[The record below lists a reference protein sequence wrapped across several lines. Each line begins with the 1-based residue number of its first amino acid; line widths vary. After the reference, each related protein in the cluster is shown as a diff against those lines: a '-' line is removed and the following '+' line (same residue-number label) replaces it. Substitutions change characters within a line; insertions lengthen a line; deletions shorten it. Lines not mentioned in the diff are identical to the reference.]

1 MTSVARLR
9 ISHPLTTWALV
20 TVCAVWIVCG
30 QTAFAGDEKSIA
42 KFTKAIVELSP
53 SVDPAEARL
62 VSETAHRTSRA
73 LQKKWRVF
81 PFAIVQNF
89 LIHIGARERG
99 FCFQWAHDIGLELKK
114 LPLKTLELHWAEAYI
129 NTRLEHNVIV
139 VTVPGQP
146 IHSGYLIDGWR
157 AAGRLLWWPV
167 AKDEYPWEENAAETA
182 WLQNRGPDPL
192 AGLNEAV
199 DKAPASAL
207 QGAAGSL
214 E

>member
-1 MTSVARLR
+1 MPWTLSISVFADFG
-9 ISHPLTTWALV
+9 
-20 TVCAVWIVCG
+20 AVEPVVLDDG

-99 FCFQWAHDIGLELKK
+99 FCFQWAHDIGLELRK

-167 AKDEYPWEENAAETA
+167 AKDEYPWESQF
-182 WLQNRGPDPL
+182 LVLLLYLLR
-192 AGLNEAV
+192 
-199 DKAPASAL
+199 K
-207 QGAAGSL
+207 SL
-214 E
+214 RF

>member
-1 MTSVARLR
+1 MTSAPRLR
-9 ISHPLTTWALV
+9 TSSAIATWAIVIVSAL
-20 TVCAVWIVCG
+20 AVHG
-30 QTAFAGDEKSIA
+30 QTALGRDEESIE
-42 KFTKAIVELSP
+42 KFSHAITELSP
-53 SVDPAEARL
+53 TVDPAEARMI
-62 VSETAHRTSRA
+62 SETAHHTSRA
-73 LQKKWRVF
+73 LQRKWRVF
-81 PFAIVQNF
+81 PFALVQNF

-99 FCFQWAHDIGLELKK
+99 LCFQWAHDIGLELKK

-139 VTVPGQP
+139 VTAPGQP

-167 AKDEYPWEENAAETA
+167 AKDEYPWKENPAETA

-192 AGLNEAV
+192 SRLNEAV
-199 DKAPASAL
+199 DKAPSAAVH
-207 QGAAGSL
+207 GAAGSL